1 MMMADV
7 NILANAFRTDAADHE
22 VCRRWLDRVTD
33 GNVAFGVSPQVLS
46 SVIRVA
52 THHKIF
58 DPPSIL
64 SEVLAFCE
72 FLLSHPNARPLQPGE
87 GHWQIFRRLCLAANA
102 HDNLVPDA
110 WFAALAIEHGCE
122 WITLDRDFARFP
134 GLKWSVP
141 ST

>member
-1 MMMADV
+1 MMLADV
-7 NILANAFRTDAADHE
+7 NILVGAFRTDAVDHD
-22 VCRRWLDRVTD
+22 VCRRWLDNVTD
-33 GNVAFGVSPQVLS
+33 GNAAFGVSPQVLS

-52 THHKIF
+52 THRRIF

-64 SEVLAFCE
+64 SEILAFCE
-72 FLLSHPNARPLQPGE
+72 FLLTHQNARHIRPGDQ
-87 GHWQIFRRLCLAANA
+87 HWEIFHQLCVAANA

-134 GLKWSVP
+134 GLKWSMP
-141 ST
+141 TA